1 MGLRA
6 HSKLFTPQASMRIK
20 LSYKKKNRNM
30 YCLDVFFVHNFLTGF
45 LQIHIVVYSLWLC
58 YTVILIFILGFTLFL
73 CPLLSNFDSFVVLA
87 KLTFEIDILNK
98 MVSMYAK
105 K

>member
-1 MGLRA
+1 M
-6 HSKLFTPQASMRIK
+6 
-20 LSYKKKNRNM
+20 N
-30 YCLDVFFVHNFLTGF
+30 CLDVFFVHNFLTGF

-98 MVSMYAK
+98 MVSMYAFMVVSILYDPAARALSK
-105 K
+105 LGFIVC